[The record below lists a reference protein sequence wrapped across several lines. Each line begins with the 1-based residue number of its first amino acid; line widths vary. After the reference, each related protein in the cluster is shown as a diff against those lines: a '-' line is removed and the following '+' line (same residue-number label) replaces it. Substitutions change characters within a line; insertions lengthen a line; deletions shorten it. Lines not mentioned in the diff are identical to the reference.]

1 MIVPINT
8 DANKIEINIDIITM
22 CQLKCPY
29 CYSRYDKRKWGKI
42 MKLNDFK
49 KIVQLISNLNGDIRV
64 SLLGGEPTLH
74 PLLNVFL
81 KLLYKTKNVSE
92 VDIYTN
98 GERDL
103 RNLPLDEKLYK

>member
-8 DANKIEINIDIITM
+8 DANKNKIEINVDIITL

-49 KIVQLISNLNGDIRV
+49 KIVQLISNLNEDIQV
-64 SLLGGEPTLH
+64 S
-74 PLLNVFL
+74 
-81 KLLYKTKNVSE
+81 
-92 VDIYTN
+92 
-98 GERDL
+98 
-103 RNLPLDEKLYK
+103 